1 MQTSSTQGQI
11 YILTLGAIE
20 PLTKRHSLCNTQ
32 LSKMTIHT
40 LMLWGVY
47 AFTWILYNETA
58 FSAASSPQGFYCNLG
73 LKSNDL
79 IQVAQKNPMYIHW
92 IYIADKKKKKKALG
106 IFRSITIKWPVNQDT
121 IWMYGHVT
129 EAIVTETRVLWPWRQ
144 QRDPGKLGIDVCFQ
158 GHGDVRCQVDCRL
171 WSRVSVWWPK
181 YHNSA
186 GIFAAGFF
194 LVTLRTAIWEANR
207 RCLQDRF
214 VLKRHEECVGDA
226 AQSSWIFS
234 HRTHYYT

>member
-1 MQTSSTQGQI
+1 MISSRWHRKIQCIYTESTLQI
-11 YILTLGAIE
+11 R
-20 PLTKRHSLCNTQ
+20 KR
-32 LSKMTIHT
+32 
-40 LMLWGVY
+40 
-47 AFTWILYNETA
+47 
-58 FSAASSPQGFYCNLG
+58 
-73 LKSNDL
+73 
-79 IQVAQKNPMYIHW
+79 
-92 IYIADKKKKKKALG
+92 KKKALG